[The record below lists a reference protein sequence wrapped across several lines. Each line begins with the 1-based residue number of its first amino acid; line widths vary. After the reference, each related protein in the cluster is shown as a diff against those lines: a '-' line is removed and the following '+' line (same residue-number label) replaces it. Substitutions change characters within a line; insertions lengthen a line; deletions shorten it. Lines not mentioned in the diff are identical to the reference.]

1 MKLKIKKS
9 STAKLKARLKNK
21 IKIRKKISGTA
32 EIPRFAVFKSGKHL
46 YAQLIDDSTGN
57 TLASSSTL
65 KKGKSGTYTSRDNA
79 AELGKAIAAE
89 AQKKKIESVVFDRSG
104 YLYHGKIKSL
114 ADGAREAGLKF

>member
-32 EIPRFAVFKSGKHL
+32 ERPRFTIFKSGKHL
-46 YAQLIDDSTGN
+46 YAQLIDDQAGT

-65 KKGKSGTYTSRDNA
+65 KKGKTGTYTSRESA
-79 AELGKAIAAE
+79 TELGKSIAAE
-89 AQKKKIESVVFDRSG
+89 AQKKNISNVIFDRNG